1 MIFLFFAVIC
11 GALTLSSIIREP
23 RWFRNSIFLLTTILF
38 LFLGIMM
45 ESDRAPLIATI
56 LSLILVIVIP
66 LSVLAVAVFLLI
78 NGIIMVRKEGRRIQN
93 LLSFGA
99 GMAIFLVVGLILYMA
114 LVEQNLSTNKKA
126 LIALILFLSAYIGFT
141 FVAFLLYSFL
151 YSQLPKEVKCDYVI
165 IHGAGLLHGN
175 QISPLLAGRI
185 EKGIEVYRKGG
196 CRAKFVVSG
205 GKGANE
211 TISEA
216 EAMRDYLIKRGIPSP
231 KILMEK
237 ESKTTF
243 ENLQFCRKL
252 LDPIRRPY
260 HCVFVTSNYH
270 VFRTSLYAR
279 KIGIDAQGVG
289 SKTALY
295 YWPSA
300 VIREY
305 VAVMRQFK
313 WGFLVPI
320 IPWLLFYLVSC
331 SN

>member
-1 MIFLFFAVIC
+1 MIFLFFGVIC
-11 GALTLSSIIREP
+11 GALTVSSIIREP
-23 RWFRNSIFLLTTILF
+23 RRFRNSIFLLTTIFF
-38 LFLGIMM
+38 LFSGIMM
-45 ESDRAPLIATI
+45 ESDHTSLLGTI
-56 LSLILVIVIP
+56 LFLILGIMIP
-66 LSVLAVAVFLLI
+66 LSILAVAVFLVI
-78 NGIIMVRKEGRRIQN
+78 NGVIMVRKEGRRIQN

-99 GMAIFLVVGLILYMA
+99 GMAIFLVVGLLLYMT
-114 LVEQNLSTNKKA
+114 VIEQNMSVNQTA
-126 LIALILFLSAYIGFT
+126 FVILIILLSAYIGFT

-151 YSQLPKEVKCDYVI
+151 YSHLPKEVNCDYVI

-175 QISPLLAGRI
+175 QVSPLLTGRI

-205 GKGANE
+205 GRGADE

-216 EAMRDYLIKRGIPSP
+216 EAMRDYLIKRGIPDS

-260 HCVFVTSNYH
+260 RCIFVTSNYH

-313 WGFLVPI
+313 WGFLVPM